1 MRHFDFRPDGSSFS
15 YLILFFLNVIL
26 LCAHHFD
33 SSSEFK
39 VSQRLNKLTDNCCL
53 IYIFVFL
60 LSSAPSHQISF
71 DDMLTVYVLYTEKV
85 DFCLHFFLTFL
96 KRLSA
101 SKFLN
106 HDQKIIFFAFIFNV
120 CLGSFFS
127 GHLHRVIA
135 LLPVYHIAIKR
146 LKRIKLNPTSGVCL
160 QVHVK
165 MSC

>member
-1 MRHFDFRPDGSSFS
+1 MLIILTQVLNLRWVKDLINWLIIAALFT
-15 YLILFFLNVIL
+15 YL
-26 LCAHHFD
+26 
-33 SSSEFK
+33 S
-39 VSQRLNKLTDNCCL
+39 
-53 IYIFVFL
+53 FL